1 MFLVVIWLSST
12 LFLIFWMIGSG
23 HSVLLRKISKAKND
37 VEPKKL
43 KNGHTYL
50 PFERYF
56 I

>member
-1 MFLVVIWLSST
+1 LKKFIQSLGKG
-12 LFLIFWMIGSG
+12 IFWMIGSG
-23 HSVLLRKISKAKND
+23 HSVLLRKILKAKND

-50 PFERYF
+50 PFELYL